1 MVREHPHK
9 FVREAARRERDAL
22 AYVLF
27 VMVMF
32 VAKLRR
38 FSGGHGDGPIYRP
51 AAPCYSPPEL
61 LGVE

>member
-1 MVREHPHK
+1 MVREDPHK

-32 VAKLRR
+32 VA
-38 FSGGHGDGPIYRP
+38 IV
-51 AAPCYSPPEL
+51 AAFL
-61 LGVE
+61 WWTW